1 MRLQMLYIFYRS
13 CHNLWQIKRT
23 MEENVNQ
30 QAEKNHSYISK
41 TSGLKSN
48 DYIGYALGDFA
59 GCLCFS
65 TVTTIL
71 QKYYTD
77 VLGLTPMFIMI
88 MFILARVWDAIND
101 PIMGRIV
108 DIRKPGKEGRYRVW
122 MKWVAIPIALSTILM
137 FLPWPSL
144 ANQMGKVGVCVYA
157 AFTYVLFGMVYT
169 THQIPY
175 GSLASVVTTDAK
187 ERNKLSVF
195 RSAGAALGSIP
206 VLIITMFYSKKVVGD
221 DGNYIIGEN
230 GKAITQVQYLPIIIG
245 VSIMAVIAAILLF
258 VAYKNNTER
267 VVAVQKP
274 RVKGETVKIAKTLL
288 KNRNFVAVCLT
299 GLLLLAGQ
307 MFTQS
312 FYTYLFNDLF
322 GKNWMNL
329 ASQACTYGPMVILML
344 FAGKLVRKYG
354 KKELCAVGG
363 ILAAIPNF
371 VMIFMKDIIV
381 QTPILFLVFCLL
393 SGFGLSIIT
402 LEIWALATDA
412 IDDVEV
418 KTGLRNDGSSYSI
431 FMFFR
436 KLGQVVAA
444 IAVNGA
450 LIGTNYKSGQGEI
463 QSAYTLNVMYYMATA
478 IPAGLFLLMG
488 LVMLCLY
495 SLNKKKTESL
505 QDEKEAL
512 LAKQAMNNEI
522 VIGGN
527 KE

>member
-1 MRLQMLYIFYRS
+1 
-13 CHNLWQIKRT
+13 
-23 MEENVNQ
+23 MEEQKNE
-30 QAEKNHSYISK
+30 AEKSRSYISQ
-41 TSGLKSN
+41 TSGLHGK

-65 TVTTIL
+65 SVMTLL

-77 VLGLTPMFIMI
+77 ILGLSPLFIMI
-88 MFILARVWDAIND
+88 MFIVARVWDAVND

-108 DIRKPGKEGRYRVW
+108 DLRKPSKDGRYRVW
-122 MKWVAIPIALSTILM
+122 MKWVAIPLALATILM
-137 FLPWPSL
+137 FLPWSGL
-144 ANQMGKVGVCVYA
+144 ADKIGTVGVCIYA
-157 AFTYVLFGMVYT
+157 TFTYILFGMIYT
-169 THQIPY
+169 VHQIPY

-195 RSAGAALGSIP
+195 RSAGSALGSIP
-206 VLIITMFYSKKVVGD
+206 VLIITMFWSKKVYDTNGD
-221 DGNYIIGEN
+221 PVMGEN
-230 GKAITQVQYLPIIIG
+230 GKQLTQVQYLPILIG
-245 VSIMAVIAAILLF
+245 VAVLAILACVLLF
-258 VAYKNNTER
+258 VAYKNNKER
-267 VVAVQKP
+267 VVAVPKEHK
-274 RVKGETVKIAKTLL
+274 KGETGKIIKTLL

-322 GKNWMNL
+322 ASNWMNL
-329 ASQACTYGPMVILML
+329 ASQACSYGPMVVLMF

-354 KKELCAVGG
+354 KKELCAIGG
-363 ILAAIPNF
+363 IVAAVPNF
-371 VMIFMKDIIV
+371 ILIFMKDIII
-381 QTPILFLVFCLL
+381 QYPFLFLFFCLI
-393 SGFGLSIIT
+393 SGIGLSIIN
-402 LEIWALATDA
+402 LEMWALATDA

-450 LIGTNYKSGQGEI
+450 LLGMNYKSGNGAVQTSE
-463 QSAYTLNVMYYMATA
+463 TLNVMYYMATA
-478 IPAGLFLLMG
+478 IPAGLFLVLG
-488 LVMLCLY
+488 LVMLFLY
-495 SLNKKKTESL
+495 GLNKKKTETL

-512 LAKQAMNNEI
+512 LAKQAENKEI
-522 VIGGN
+522 VISGSEE
-527 KE
+527 K